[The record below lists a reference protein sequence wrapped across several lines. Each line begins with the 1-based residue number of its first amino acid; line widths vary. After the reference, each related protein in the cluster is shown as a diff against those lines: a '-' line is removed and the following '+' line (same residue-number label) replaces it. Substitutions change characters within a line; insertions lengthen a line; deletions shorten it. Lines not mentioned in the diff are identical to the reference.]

1 MTRSVRITC
10 LARSSVLTLRS
21 FPTTE
26 AVLFADLAG
35 FTALTSAHGDDFAAE
50 VASRLFELTDEVR
63 TAGAVLVKTIGDAV
77 MLADEHAGDLVDI
90 ALGLHRRIEAE
101 PGYPAL
107 RVGLAFGPV
116 VVRDDDRFGTTV
128 NIAAR
133 VAAYARSG
141 QVLATEAAAEAAGVK
156 DTSTALGPVQL
167 RGLLEAVR
175 LVDLTPE
182 VQERD
187 DAVDPVCRMRVPVP
201 SPATL
206 PYNGRTWHF
215 CSFACAQR
223 FAEDPD
229 GFLNL

>member
-1 MTRSVRITC
+1 LSS
-10 LARSSVLTLRS
+10 LA
-21 FPTTE
+21 TTE

-35 FTALTSAHGDDFAAE
+35 FTALTSAHGDEAAAE

-63 TAGAVLVKTIGDAV
+63 TGVAVLVKTIGDAV
-77 MLADEHAGDLVDI
+77 MLADEHASDLVHI
-90 ALGLHRRIEAE
+90 ALALHRRVEAE
-101 PGYPAL
+101 PEYPAL
-107 RVGLAFGPV
+107 RVGLSYGSV
-116 VVRDDDRFGTTV
+116 VVRNGDRFGTTV
-128 NIAAR
+128 NVAAR

-141 QVLATEAAAEAAGVK
+141 QILATELAAEVAGVK

-167 RGLLEAVR
+167 RGVLEPVR

-182 VQERD
+182 FQEEGT
-187 DAVDPVCRMRVPVP
+187 AVDPVCRMRVPAP

-223 FAEDPD
+223 FAQDPD